1 MRSISDILVLI
12 KYKIAFS
19 ITFTTF
25 AGFVLFERGFHLNL
39 IWALLGVFF
48 LSSGAMALNQLQEM
62 KQDALM
68 RRTSRRPLA
77 TGKMSTLQALFWVIT
92 FLVAGTI
99 ILAVFFSPATVIL
112 GLFNVVWY
120 NLVYTPLKRIT
131 PFAVVPGAIIG
142 AIPAMLGWIAAGG
155 GLFDLQICVLAFFL
169 FLWQIPHFWLILFYY
184 NDDYESGGFPGIERV
199 FSKENI
205 NYIIFAWVLAT
216 SFSSL
221 LFPLFNLIT
230 QPLLIIGLI
239 SANLVLIYIF
249 VQLHSSR
256 RVNQKV
262 ISFVGINVYMIV
274 VLLFSM
280 INLFFV

>member
-1 MRSISDILVLI
+1 MRSISNILVLI

-25 AGFVLFERGFHLNL
+25 AGFVLFERGFNMSL

-68 RRTSRRPLA
+68 KRTSRRPLA
-77 TGKMSTLQALFWVIT
+77 TGSMTPLQAFVWVII
-92 FLVAGTI
+92 FLVAGSI

-120 NLVYTPLKRIT
+120 NLIYTPLKRIT

-142 AIPAMLGWIAAGG
+142 AIPAVLGWAAAGG
-155 GLFDLQICVLAFFL
+155 SLLDIQIWVLAFFL

-184 NDDYESGGFPGIERV
+184 NDDYETGGFPGIERV

-205 NYIIFAWVLAT
+205 NFIIFAWVLAT

-221 LFPLFNLIT
+221 LFPMFNLIT
-230 QPLLIIGLI
+230 QPLLIIGLVA
-239 SANLVLIYIF
+239 ANLVLIYIF
-249 VQLHSSR
+249 VQLLSAKK
-256 RVNQKV
+256 VNSKI
-262 ISFVGINVYMIV
+262 ISFIGINVYMIV

-280 INLFFV
+280 LNLLFV